1 MTVTTVNTIEPLD
14 PTAMCHDAY
23 HSSERLKDE
32 IARELLDDEDL
43 VEATD
48 PVDDRPSFLNEERE
62 TDVDILT
69 DGGAEE

>member
-1 MTVTTVNTIEPLD
+1 
-14 PTAMCHDAY
+14 MCHDVY

-43 VEATD
+43 AEAVATAEPAD
-48 PVDDRPSFLNEERE
+48 GGVPSFLNEERE

-69 DGGAEE
+69 DGGTEE